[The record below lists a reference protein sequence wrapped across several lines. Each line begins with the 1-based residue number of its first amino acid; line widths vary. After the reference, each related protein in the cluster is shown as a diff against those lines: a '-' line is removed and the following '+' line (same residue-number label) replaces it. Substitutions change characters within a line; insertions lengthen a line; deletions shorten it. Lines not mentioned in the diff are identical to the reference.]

1 MEQQNEQKK
10 SRKFKLFA
18 LLIVLLLVAFGSYKL
33 ISKPNEKSK
42 GKDAKVETKESEKY
56 DQATLELQDALEG
69 IRKLFDNGKLGTT
82 RAGITPEE
90 LKDVKAKIDK
100 LEDGKVK
107 EDLLSEYERIQK
119 DTTGSTGASQELGE
133 GEQEQVYS
141 E

>member
-42 GKDAKVETKESEKY
+42 GKDAKVETKESKKY
-56 DQATLELQDALEG
+56 DQATLDLQDALEG
-69 IRKLFDNGKLGTT
+69 VRKLFDNGKPGTT
-82 RAGITPEE
+82 RADITPEE

-107 EDLLSEYERIQK
+107 EDLLSEFERIQK
-119 DTTGSTGASQELGE
+119 GPTSSTEASQGLGE
-133 GEQEQVYS
+133 SELQGYS

>member
-42 GKDAKVETKESEKY
+42 GKDAKVETKESKKY
-56 DQATLELQDALEG
+56 DQATLDLQDALEG
-69 IRKLFDNGKLGTT
+69 VRKLFDNGKPGTT
-82 RAGITPEE
+82 RADITPEE

-107 EDLLSEYERIQK
+107 EDLLSEFERIQK
-119 DTTGSTGASQELGE
+119 GPTSSTEASQGLGE
-133 GEQEQVYS
+133 SEQQGYS

>member
-42 GKDAKVETKESEKY
+42 GKDAKVETKDSKKY
-56 DQATLELQDALEG
+56 DQATLDLQDALEG
-69 IRKLFDNGKLGTT
+69 VRMLFDNGKPGTT
-82 RAGITPEE
+82 RADITPEE

-119 DTTGSTGASQELGE
+119 GPTGSTGASQELGE